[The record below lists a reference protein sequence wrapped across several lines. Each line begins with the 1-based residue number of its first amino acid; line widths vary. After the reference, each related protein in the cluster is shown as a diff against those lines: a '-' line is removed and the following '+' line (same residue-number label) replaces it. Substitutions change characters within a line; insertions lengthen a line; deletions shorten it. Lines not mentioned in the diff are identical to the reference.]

1 MDGWSRFIDAF
12 FKWELIER
20 YFPAI
25 MKGMVV
31 TIEIA
36 AAVVITGIVLGLAL
50 AILRAFR
57 LRVLDA
63 LIVIFVDV
71 FRALPPLVLV
81 LMVYFGL
88 HYHGYNRVG
97 LYVLGL
103 LR

>member
-1 MDGWSRFIDAF
+1 MDGWSRFLDAF

-36 AAVVITGIVLGLAL
+36 AAVVVTGIALGLAL

-57 LRVLDA
+57 AAR
-63 LIVIFVDV
+63 
-71 FRALPPLVLV
+71 RST
-81 LMVYFGL
+81 
-88 HYHGYNRVG
+88 R
-97 LYVLGL
+97 
-103 LR
+103 